1 MGVQEVKIASNQK
14 ELNNF
19 TRCLLKDIQALE
31 KMLED
36 DWFEKSPIRIGAEQ
50 EICLVDEHGKPAPMS
65 MEILEALNHPS
76 FTTELSRF
84 NIEANLSPVTFTGN
98 CFTQI
103 QNELDSLMETIIKTA
118 HDLDTRVILT
128 GILPTIRKFDLELEN
143 LTPIDRYYA
152 LLQAIERLR
161 GKVYELKIEGLDELN
176 LKHDSALIEAC
187 NTSFQVHL
195 QVTPD
200 EFVDKYN
207 IAQAISAPVLAV
219 SSNSPMLFG
228 KRLWNETRIA
238 LFQQSV
244 DTRITNEHL
253 RYTSPRVTF
262 GNGWVR
268 NSILDLYKEDIVR
281 FKVLLTTNIEE
292 DVLEAVNNKKT
303 PSLRALSI
311 HNSTVYRWNRPC
323 YGISPN
329 GQPHL
334 RIENRILPSGPTT
347 VDEIANAAFW
357 VGLINGFPEAYPDVT
372 KVLEFDDVKT
382 NFIKT
387 ARNGLGSKH
396 HWVHGK
402 TVNDVEL
409 IQKELLPIAKI
420 GLQKA
425 KVDENDIN
433 KYLEIIEERTE
444 TGMNGSR
451 WMLKSYSK
459 LLKESTKEEATT
471 AIVAGMAFNQKTKK
485 PVHEWKLA
493 SIQDIAD
500 WHPTSLLV
508 EEFMTTDIFTVSKDE
523 IPEFSADM
531 MDWRRIRYL
540 PIENEQ
546 GELIGLITSRQLL
559 RYFSTMYK
567 NEKMDYKTIKDLMIQ
582 NPITIAPEATIIE
595 AIDVMNSS
603 QIGCLPVVNN
613 KKLVG
618 IITESN
624 FLSITSSLLKRL
636 AAKKKKNARR
646 EEKEMKEAQ
655 ENANKAAV
663 NTEKD
668 K

>member
-1 MGVQEVKIASNQK
+1 MGAQDVKIAANQK
-14 ELNNF
+14 ELNTF
-19 TRCLLKDIQALE
+19 TRFLLKDIQAME
-31 KMLED
+31 YMLEN
-36 DWFEKSPIRIGAEQ
+36 DWFEKTPIRIGAEQ
-50 EICLVDEHGKPAPMS
+50 EICLVDEYGKPAPKS
-65 MEILEALNHPS
+65 MEILGALNHPS

-84 NIEANLSPVTFTGN
+84 NIEANLSPVPFTGD
-98 CFTQI
+98 CFSQI
-103 QNELDSLMETIIKTA
+103 QKELDGLMDLIIKTA
-118 HDLDTRVILT
+118 HDLDTRIILT

-161 GKVYELKIEGLDELN
+161 GRVYELKIEGLDELN

-195 QVTPD
+195 QVTPED
-200 EFVDKYN
+200 FVNKYN
-207 IAQAISAPVLAV
+207 IAQAISAPVLGV

-281 FKVLLTTNIEE
+281 FKVLLTSDVQE
-292 DVLEAVNNKKT
+292 DVLESVKNKKT
-303 PSLRALSI
+303 PKLEALSI

-347 VDEIANAAFW
+347 VDEVANAAFW
-357 VGLINGFPEAYPDVT
+357 VGLMNGFEEAYPNVT
-372 KVLEFDDVKT
+372 KVLEFDDVKA

-387 ARNGLGSKH
+387 ARTGLGSKH
-396 HWVHGK
+396 HWVNGK

-409 IQKELLPIAKI
+409 IQKELIPIARI

-425 KVDENDIN
+425 KVDERDIS
-433 KYLEIIEERTE
+433 KYLEIIEDRTE

-451 WMLKSYSK
+451 WILKSYSK

-471 AIVAGMAFNQKTKK
+471 AIVAGMAYNQRTKK

-540 PIENEQ
+540 PIENEK

-559 RYFSTMYK
+559 RYFSNMYK
-567 NEKMDYKTIKDLMIQ
+567 TEKMDYKTIKDLMIK
-582 NPITIAPEATIIE
+582 NPLTIAPEATIIE
-595 AIDVMNSS
+595 AIDVMNTKK
-603 QIGCLPVVNN
+603 IGCLPVVNN

-636 AAKKKKNARR
+636 AAKKKKALKK
-646 EEKEMKEAQ
+646 EKEQ
-655 ENANKAAV
+655 EQ
-663 NTEKD
+663 TEKE
-668 K
+668 KS